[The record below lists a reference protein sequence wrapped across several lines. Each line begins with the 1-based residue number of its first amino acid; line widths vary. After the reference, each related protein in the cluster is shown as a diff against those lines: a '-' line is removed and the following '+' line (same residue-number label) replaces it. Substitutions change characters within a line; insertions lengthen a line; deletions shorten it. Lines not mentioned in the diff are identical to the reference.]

1 MNLIVELIKYMMLLL
16 IAVYTYY
23 SFHVFRLKTKKQQGR
38 TYVVLTALLFLIHF
52 FGFFSLFFQKPELKL
67 IYLYLG
73 ELVLLIL
80 VLTLY
85 QYIYPKLS
93 KPLLLDMQMLL
104 VIGFIIQ
111 VRLSYDKAVRQA
123 VIYAGSF
130 LLCLAIPY
138 IMKSWNDLKRFGWI
152 YIGAGIVLLLIV
164 QVIGITSNGAT
175 NWLSIAGITIQPS
188 EFVKLLYVFGI
199 ASLLKEG
206 TSFRRVCM
214 ITALAGITVI
224 ILVFQRDLGGA
235 LIFFITY
242 VFMLYAAT
250 ARPLYLF
257 SGLLGGSLAA
267 VVAYR
272 LFNHVQVRVLA
283 WKNPFAYIDREGYQ
297 ITQSLFAIGTGGWFG
312 MGLNRG
318 LPTNIPVVDSDF
330 VFSAISEE
338 MGGLFAICIILI
350 YISCFILFVN
360 IALQQED
367 IFLRL
372 LPIGF
377 AVMFG
382 FQVFL
387 SIGGVIKF
395 IPSTGVT
402 LPLISRGGSSALS
415 VVIMFMVLQ
424 GVFLTGKN
432 KSGESKAEAPSEF
445 SAAKAS
451 HGTGDPEYKGVRS
464 EENTEDS
471 EAENIIAE
479 PDKFRTEAENKQ
491 TETRAKRQESVQN
504 LEDKQ

>member
-16 IAVYTYY
+16 IVVYTYY

-38 TYVVLTALLFLIHF
+38 TYAVLTALLFLMHF
-52 FGFFSLFFQKPELKL
+52 FGFFSLFFQRPELKL

-73 ELVLLIL
+73 ELVLIIL

-85 QYIYPKLS
+85 RFIYPKLS

-111 VRLSYDKAVRQA
+111 ARLSYDKAVKQA

-138 IMKSWNDLKRFGWI
+138 IMKSWDYLKRFGWI
-152 YIGAGIVLLLIV
+152 YIGAGIALLLIV
-164 QVIGITSNGAT
+164 QLIGITNHGAT
-175 NWLSIAGITIQPS
+175 NWLRIAGITIQPS

-224 ILVFQRDLGGA
+224 ILVLQRDLGGA
-235 LIFFITY
+235 LIFFVTY

-250 ARPLYLF
+250 SRPLYLF

-272 LFNHVQVRVLA
+272 LFSHVRVRVLA

-330 VFSAISEE
+330 IFSAISEE
-338 MGGLFAICIILI
+338 MGGFFAICVILI
-350 YISCFILFVN
+350 YISCFILFFN

-402 LPLISRGGSSALS
+402 LPLVSRGGSSALS

-424 GVFLTGKN
+424 GVVLAGKN
-432 KSGESKAEAPSEF
+432 KPRESKTEARSEF

-451 HGTGDPEYKGVRS
+451 HGAENSEYQSDRS
-464 EENTEDS
+464 EEDAEDTE
-471 EAENIIAE
+471 AGNIIAE
-479 PDKFRTEAENKQ
+479 TGAE
-491 TETRAKRQESVQN
+491 RQESGQN

>member
-16 IAVYTYY
+16 IGVYTYY
-23 SFHVFRLKTKKQQGR
+23 SFHVFRLKIKKQQGR
-38 TYVVLTALLFLIHF
+38 TYAVLTALLFLMHF
-52 FGFFSLFFQKPELKL
+52 FGFFSLFFQRPEPKL

-73 ELVLLIL
+73 ELALLIL
-80 VLTLY
+80 VLALY

-93 KPLLLDMQMLL
+93 KPLLLNMQMLL

-111 VRLSYDKAVRQA
+111 VRLSYDKAIRQA

-130 LLCLAIPY
+130 LLCLVVPY
-138 IMKSWNDLKRFGWI
+138 IIQSWEAMKRYGWI
-152 YIGAGIVLLLIV
+152 YAGAGIVMLLIV

-175 NWLSIAGITIQPS
+175 NWLNIAGITIQPS
-188 EFVKLLYVFGI
+188 EFVKLLFVFGI
-199 ASLLKEG
+199 ASLLREG
-206 TSFRRVCM
+206 TSFRRVCL
-214 ITALAGITVI
+214 ITSMAGITVI
-224 ILVFQRDLGGA
+224 ILVLQRDLGGA
-235 LIFFITY
+235 LLFFITY
-242 VFMLYAAT
+242 IFMLYAAT
-250 ARPLYLF
+250 ARPLYLL

-318 LPTNIPVVDSDF
+318 LPTDIPVVDSDF
-330 VFSAISEE
+330 IFSAISEE
-338 MGGLFAICIILI
+338 LGGLFAICIILI
-350 YISCFILFVN
+350 FISCFIMFFN
-360 IALQQED
+360 IALEQED

-402 LPLISRGGSSALS
+402 LPLVSRGGSSALS
-415 VVIMFMVLQ
+415 VVIMFMILQ
-424 GVFLTGKN
+424 GVYLAGKN
-432 KSGESKAEAPSEF
+432 KPRDIKTAAATEF
-445 SAAKAS
+445 NAAGA
-451 HGTGDPEYKGVRS
+451 GPG
-464 EENTEDS
+464 
-471 EAENIIAE
+471 
-479 PDKFRTEAENKQ
+479 Q
-491 TETRAKRQESVQN
+491 QESGQN
-504 LEDKQ
+504 SEGKE

>member
-16 IAVYTYY
+16 IGVYTYY
-23 SFHVFRLKTKKQQGR
+23 SFHVFRLRTRKQQAR
-38 TYVVLTALLFLIHF
+38 TYVVLTALLFLMHF
-52 FGFFSLFFQKPELKL
+52 FGFFSLFFQKPELQL

-73 ELVLLIL
+73 ELLLLIL

-85 QYIYPKLS
+85 QFIYPKLS
-93 KPLLLDMQMLL
+93 KPLLLNMQMLL
-104 VIGFIIQ
+104 VIGFIMQ
-111 VRLSYDKAVRQA
+111 ARLSYDKAIRQA
-123 VIYAGSF
+123 VIYAVSF

-138 IMKSWNDLKRFGWI
+138 IMKSWNVLRRFGWI
-152 YIGAGIVLLLIV
+152 YAGVGIAILLIV

-175 NWLSIAGITIQPS
+175 NWLNIAGITIQPS
-188 EFVKLLYVFGI
+188 EFVKLLFVFGI
-199 ASLLKEG
+199 AALLREG
-206 TSFRRVCM
+206 TSFRRVCL
-214 ITALAGITVI
+214 ITVMAGATVI
-224 ILVFQRDLGGA
+224 ILVLQRDLGGA
-235 LIFFITY
+235 LLFFVTY
-242 VFMLYAAT
+242 IFMLYAAT

-272 LFNHVQVRVLA
+272 LFSHVQVRVLA

-318 LPTNIPVVDSDF
+318 LPTDIPVVDSDF
-330 VFSAISEE
+330 IFSAISEE
-338 MGGLFAICIILI
+338 LGGLFAICILLI
-350 YISCFILFVN
+350 FISCFIMFFN
-360 IALQQED
+360 IALEQED

-402 LPLISRGGSSALS
+402 LPLVSKGGSSALS
-415 VVIMFMVLQ
+415 VVIMFMILQ
-424 GVFLTGKN
+424 GVYLAGK
-432 KSGESKAEAPSEF
+432 SKPRETKTEARAEY
-445 SAAKAS
+445 SAARPA
-451 HGTGDPEYKGVRS
+451 PETVNSGNREVQS
-464 EENTEDS
+464 ED
-471 EAENIIAE
+471 
-479 PDKFRTEAENKQ
+479 
-491 TETRAKRQESVQN
+491 RAVPQESESTLTEIQAAEQESRQN
-504 LEDKQ
+504 SEDNQ